1 MNRRLF
7 ALLASAAL
15 LASCSLGSSTPKE
28 TTTTISAAVLRAE
41 KIASAKK
48 TIFLRSSLPTI
59 EEVGATFRDN
69 GLWGQ
74 FAQAESTSP
83 AALEM
88 RTRRTVCNGFGFDE
102 IIRKYSPTRSLSTSF
117 QYDFEGVSKEEMA
130 KVSKYGVL
138 TISIFDIG
146 DASTSAPYNTVV
158 DRFALQDGACDVK
171 MGLGYGQC
179 PLLDPKRDVTI
190 SIPVNEFGWTEDTN
204 VSSSNPKC
212 QKPSGFF
219 DMEATYSSVENDF
232 ISDGFKIVL
241 KNPSPKN
248 AAGGVLARTTHFFP
262 QSDLGLL
269 FLVELTHQDSTMK
282 KSEYIQLTNANAN
295 RTQSVVESLFAS
307 WSSAL
312 FSKVSLSEISSL
324 QTNSSNSGSTSN
336 TQSQAKP
343 TWKIGINPFAD
354 YNEAPYVQTACD
366 MYLTDL
372 PEAIGKDDVVK
383 SIISTLRELER
394 KYGIDAKEAA
404 KNENLT
410 YQDIWGGIG
419 ALIIHYDEY
428 SADFRMPAS
437 FFITKGQCEDSGFT
451 SANEKFSSRNGGWD
465 AVQD

>member
-7 ALLASAAL
+7 TLLTLTAL
-15 LASCSLGSSTPKE
+15 LASCSSGGGTPKE
-28 TTTTISAAVLRAE
+28 TTTTVSAAALRAE
-41 KIASAKK
+41 KIASAKNG
-48 TIFLRSSLPTI
+48 IFSKASMPTT
-59 EEVGATFRDN
+59 EEVGAIFRDN

-74 FAQAESTSP
+74 FAQTESTSP
-83 AALEM
+83 IALEM

-102 IIRKYSPTRSLSTSF
+102 IIKKYTPTRSLSTSF
-117 QYDFEGVSKEEMA
+117 NYNFEGVSKEEMA

-146 DASTSAPYNTVV
+146 ESSTNAPYNTVV
-158 DRFALQDGACDVK
+158 DRFALQDGTCDVK

-179 PLLDPKRDVTI
+179 PLLDSKRDVTV
-190 SIPVNEFGWTEDTN
+190 SVPVNEFGWTEDAN
-204 VSSSNPKC
+204 VSSFNPKC
-212 QKPSGFF
+212 KKPSGSY

-248 AAGGVLARTTHFFP
+248 AVGGVLARTTHFFP
-262 QSDLGLL
+262 QPDLGLL
-269 FLVELTHQDSTMK
+269 FLVELTHQDSTMT
-282 KSEYIQLTNANAN
+282 KSDYSQLTNANAN

-307 WSSAL
+307 WSSKL
-312 FSKVSLSEISSL
+312 FTKANLSEISSL
-324 QTNSSNSGSTSN
+324 QSNSSGSGSTSD
-336 TQSQAKP
+336 TQSQPKP
-343 TWKIGINPFAD
+343 SWKIGINPFAD

-410 YQDIWGGIG
+410 YQDIWGGVG

-451 SANEKFSSRNGGWD
+451 SVNEKFSSRNGGWD